1 MTWVDGISVPFPSGV
16 LLFLPACV
24 SSELI
29 LDFAPL
35 CPLIAYRAQVV
46 LLVS

>member
-1 MTWVDGISVPFPSGV
+1 MTWVDGISFPFLSDV

-35 CPLIAYRAQVV
+35 CPLRAYRAQVV
-46 LLVS
+46 LLVA